1 MKARFIPAK
10 NQVARGKRQRDV
22 YTDEDAVEE
31 TDRRMGRMKIG
42 Q

>member
-1 MKARFIPAK
+1 MKARSIPTNLQIA
-10 NQVARGKRQRDV
+10 QVKRRRDV

-31 TDRRMGRMKIG
+31 TDRRLGRMKIG